1 MIYNAAILKNA
12 HWSGV
17 EWAVWQRAVEL
28 ASGKSPDE
36 FVFLVAKGVTL
47 PSPLPGGRIVRL
59 PRFAGTRLG
68 RIVYELLLMP
78 SLVRRESKIESRKS
92 KVKDQGTGNRERGMG
107 NGEQGT
113 GNREQ
118 GTGNREWGTGNREWG
133 TGNGKW
139 GTERQSP
146 ISHISSR
153 VHHLLSIIPYLL
165 SIICDVG
172 RRAKKGDAFFF
183 APAYVAPPRLPCPF
197 TLCLYD
203 LHVYTHPQFCTWLNR
218 LHYRWRMPGSI
229 RRAQTIEVPSEHVR
243 DALLERFPEAAGK
256 TVVRHLALRERFK
269 QPVTD
274 AEKAAVRDK
283 YGLPMRYILFVGA
296 PAPRKNLPA
305 ALAAWHTLRSDGEN
319 IGFVIAGPISHLPS
333 PISYLPSPICVG
345 DGSAVPDADMPA
357 LYACASVLL
366 YPSFDEGYGLPIVEA
381 RACGCPVVTS
391 SPTAS
396 EIAPDA
402 FLCGTDETSITAA
415 LRAALY
421 KKSCGGL
428 QS

>member
-1 MIYNAAILKNA
+1 MSLVIYNAAVLRGR
-12 HWSGV
+12 WSGV

-28 ASGKSPDE
+28 SRGKSPEE

-68 RIVYELLLMP
+68 RIFYELFLMP
-78 SLVRRESKIESRKS
+78 RLVHYLL
-92 KVKDQGTGNRERGMG
+92 
-107 NGEQGT
+107 
-113 GNREQ
+113 
-118 GTGNREWGTGNREWG
+118 
-133 TGNGKW
+133 
-139 GTERQSP
+139 SP
-146 ISHISSR
+146 IS
-153 VHHLLSIIPYLL
+153 YLL
-165 SIICDVG
+165 SPICDVG
-172 RRAKKGDAFFF
+172 GHEENSATVFF
-183 APAYVAPPRLPCPF
+183 APAYVAPPRLQCPF

-269 QPVTD
+269 HPVTD

-283 YGLPMRYILFVGA
+283 YGLPARYILFVGA

-305 ALAAWHTLRSDGEN
+305 ALAAWRALRADGDD
-319 IGFVIAGPISHLPS
+319 IGFVIAGNGERGTGNETFTNQPS
-333 PISYLPSPICVG
+333 NRQTVKPSNRRGRSPEPPVAALG
-345 DGSAVPDADMPA
+345 YVPDEDMPA
-357 LYACASVLL
+357 LYASASVLL

-381 RACGCPVVTS
+381 KACGCPVVTS

-402 FLCGTDETSITAA
+402 FICGTDEASITAA
-415 LRAALY
+415 LRAAFH
-421 KKSCGGL
+421 GGNA
-428 QS
+428 

>member
-28 ASGKSPDE
+28 ASGKSPEE
-36 FVFLVAKGVTL
+36 FVFLVAKGVAL

-59 PRFAGTRLG
+59 PRFAGTRFG
-68 RIVYELLLMP
+68 RIFHELFLMP
-78 SLVRRESKIESRKS
+78 QLVRSI
-92 KVKDQGTGNRERGMG
+92 V
-107 NGEQGT
+107 
-113 GNREQ
+113 REQ
-118 GTGNREWGTGNREWG
+118 GIGNRKQGI
-133 TGNGKW
+133 GNGKRE
-139 GTERQSP
+139 TERRSL
-146 ISHISSR
+146 IHY
-153 VHHLLSIIPYLL
+153 LLSTIYYLL
-165 SIICDVG
+165 SIICDVCG
-172 RRAKKGDAFFF
+172 GEEMGLTHFF

-197 TLCLYD
+197 TLCIYD
-203 LHVYTHPQFCTWLNR
+203 LHVFTHPQFCTFANR

-243 DALLERFPEAAGK
+243 DALLERFPEAAEK

-269 QPVTD
+269 HPVTD

-283 YGLPMRYILFVGA
+283 YGLPARYILFVGA
-296 PAPRKNLPA
+296 PAPRKNLPS
-305 ALAAWHTLRSDGEN
+305 ALAAWRAICTDPGKADL
-319 IGFVIAGPISHLPS
+319 GFVIAGSAKHLLSIIHYPLS
-333 PISYLPSPICVG
+333 IICVG
-345 DGSAVPDADMPA
+345 DASGVPDADMPA

-402 FLCGTDETSITAA
+402 FLCGTYETSITAA

>member
-92 KVKDQGTGNRERGMG
+92 KVKEQGTGNRERGMG

-183 APAYVAPPRLPCPF
+183 APANVASGVSTVPAAVSLPSGETYSSF
-197 TLCLYD
+197 SVSAAAGMLIILTAIIRIR
-203 LHVYTHPQFCTWLNR
+203 NR
-218 LHYRWRMPGSI
+218 EISFFVFNRMPPQIIQQISDRV
-229 RRAQTIEVPSEHVR
+229 RRS
-243 DALLERFPEAAGK
+243 
-256 TVVRHLALRERFK
+256 
-269 QPVTD
+269 
-274 AEKAAVRDK
+274 AE
-283 YGLPMRYILFVGA
+283 
-296 PAPRKNLPA
+296 
-305 ALAAWHTLRSDGEN
+305 
-319 IGFVIAGPISHLPS
+319 
-333 PISYLPSPICVG
+333 
-345 DGSAVPDADMPA
+345 
-357 LYACASVLL
+357 
-366 YPSFDEGYGLPIVEA
+366 
-381 RACGCPVVTS
+381 
-391 SPTAS
+391 
-396 EIAPDA
+396 
-402 FLCGTDETSITAA
+402 
-415 LRAALY
+415 
-421 KKSCGGL
+421 
-428 QS
+428 